1 MAAAAD
7 VKEDVSAPLT
17 VDALNRAPAVTAGKR
32 RCATGRALAAALRN
46 ACVASVLACLLN
58 IFATR
63 IFTASSFEGSR
74 VPVSHECS
82 WSSS

>member
-46 ACVASVLACLLN
+46 ACAASVLACLLN
-58 IFATR
+58 IFATVHEFLQLR
-63 IFTASSFEGSR
+63 RKPRAS
-74 VPVSHECS
+74 
-82 WSSS
+82 

>member
-46 ACVASVLACLLN
+46 ACAASVLACLLN
-58 IFATR
+58 IFATVHEFLQLR
-63 IFTASSFEGSR
+63 R
-74 VPVSHECS
+74 KPVPVSHECS